1 MSKQVFAL
9 DVLNGLDN
17 GKIGLAWS
25 KLVSLV
31 TEDCIDRPG
40 EKGARKVTLSMIV
53 KPDIEE
59 GGNCET
65 VLTGFEVSS
74 SLPKMKS
81 KAYSMEPRRDRDGGQ
96 LIVNDASLKQVKQ
109 MSLTEAQ
116 SEGAEGEGSGESKE
130 GTESH
135 GD

>member
-1 MSKQVFAL
+1 MKTNFNL
-9 DVLNGLDN
+9 GVLNGIDS
-17 GKIGLAWS
+17 GKIGLAWDRF
-25 KLVSLV
+25 VSQA
-31 TEDCIDRPG
+31 TDDCMDRPG
-40 EKGARKVTLSMIV
+40 EKGARKVTLTMIV

-59 GGNCET
+59 GGQCET
-65 VLTGFEVSS
+65 VLTGFEVTS
-74 SLPKMKS
+74 SLPKMRS
-81 KAYSMEPRRDRDGGQ
+81 RAYSMEPRKSRTGSK
-96 LIVNDASLKQVKQ
+96 LVVNDASLEQVKQ